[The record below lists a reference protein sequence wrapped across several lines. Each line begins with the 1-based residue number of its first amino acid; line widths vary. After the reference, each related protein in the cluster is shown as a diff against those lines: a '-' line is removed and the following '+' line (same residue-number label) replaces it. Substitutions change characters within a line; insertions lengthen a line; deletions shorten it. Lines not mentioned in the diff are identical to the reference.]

1 MTGIAHALDM
11 ALLAPFRNYEA
22 IFPETLVQRLKSFTM
37 LEDIGDQALRRILA
51 ESDWFG
57 IPGGTQ
63 LARDGENDRAVFLVV
78 TGSLGV
84 FVHEE
89 GASKRLVATIPAGE
103 TVGEMSLLT
112 GESHSATLVALR
124 DTELL
129 RLGPKAFEMLLTR
142 YPRVMLNLLK
152 VVVRRLR
159 ETTRG
164 AQQRT
169 RPKTFAV
176 IPLQRDLKDMTV
188 PRSICAALVEMGAK
202 AAVLDNSVA
211 DQATEW
217 FNRFEAEH
225 DVVFY
230 QGDQPDST
238 WTQFCLRQ
246 ADRVLLLARAGRQH
260 AAASLRTALFQARD
274 GCAAGIVVGAS
285 RRCLLARCAA
295 ARRSKARSFRHPSS
309 CARGNNGDMKR
320 LARFIAGCSVNIV
333 LAGGGARGFAHIGV
347 LKALKEAGVP
357 FDYVAGTS
365 MGRCRRGGIAME
377 WDIDELK
384 ERVHDAFVVNKPLSD
399 YTIPLIA
406 LFRGA
411 RVSALLQKHFGD
423 MRIEDLPKP
432 YFCVSSDLTSGRDY
446 VHRSGLL
453 WRALRASV
461 ALPGIMP
468 PVTTESGHLLV
479 DGGVMNNLPVDVMAA
494 EARGPIVAVDVS
506 GEIDLRADDD
516 RYGERSIWS
525 LIGQRMRGSPSIIS
539 ILMRAGTVG
548 SDLQRRSVREQAD
561 FLFEPPLDG
570 VGHARLEVLRTRDCA
585 RLCVCAAGNR
595 AARRAAVRFLGG
607 RTCTLHDAGSFA
619 RLVVQDSSLGLLAR
633 GR

>member
-1 MTGIAHALDM
+1 MKLDISRAVDM
-11 ALLAPFRNYEA
+11 ALFAPFRSYSDPV
-22 IFPETLVQRLKSFTM
+22 FPATLHERLKSFRI
-37 LEDIGDQALRRILA
+37 LDEVGDHALRRLLA

-57 IPGGTQ
+57 LPGGT
-63 LARDGENDRAVFLVV
+63 LLPRDGEDERAVFLVV

-84 FVHEE
+84 FVDEE
-89 GASKRLVATIPAGE
+89 NSPKRLVATIPAGE
-103 TVGEMSLLT
+103 TVGEMSMLT

-129 RLGPKAFEMLLTR
+129 RLRPKAFEMLLAR
-142 YPRVMLNLLK
+142 YPRLMLNLLK
-152 VVVRRLR
+152 VVMRRLR

-164 AQQRT
+164 GHQRT

-176 IPLQRDLKDMTV
+176 LPLQRGLADQPV
-188 PRSICAALVEMGAK
+188 ARSMAAILIEMGAK
-202 AAVLDNSVA
+202 AAVLDKSA
-211 DQATEW
+211 SDQATDW
-217 FNRFEAEH
+217 FNHFEAGH

-238 WTQFCLRQ
+238 WSQFCLRQ
-246 ADRVLLLARAGRQH
+246 ADRVLLI
-260 AAASLRTALFQARD
+260 ASADEKVPLHPFERRYFKRELNATPELLLLHPET
-274 GCAAGIVVGAS
+274 AS
-285 RRCLLARCAA
+285 RRGVPEHIEL
-295 ARRSKARSFRHPSS
+295 RRDLYGTHHHLRV
-309 CARGNNGDMKR
+309 GNTSDLKR
-320 LARFIAGCSVNIV
+320 LARFIAGSAVNIV

-365 MGRCRRGGIAME
+365 MGGIVAAGVAME
-377 WDIDELK
+377 WDIDEIS
-384 ERVHDAFVVNKPLSD
+384 ERVRDAFVVNKPLSD
-399 YTIPLIA
+399 FTIPLIA

-423 MRIEDLPKP
+423 VRIEDLAKP

-461 ALPGIMP
+461 ALPGILP
-468 PVTTESGHLLV
+468 PVTEGGHLLV

-494 EARGPIVAVDVS
+494 EARGPIVAVDVA
-506 GEIDLRADDD
+506 GEIDLRADDE
-516 RYGERSIWS
+516 RYGERSIFS

-548 SDLQRRSVREQAD
+548 SDLQRRSVRAQAD

-570 VGHARLEVLRTRDCA
+570 IGMRDWKFFEQTIAQGYAHAMVEIEKHGVPLSDSW
-585 RLCVCAAGNR
+585 AAGPALSLTR
-595 AARRAAVRFLGG
+595 AVARA
-607 RTCTLHDAGSFA
+607 
-619 RLVVQDSSLGLLAR
+619 
-633 GR
+633 

>member
-1 MTGIAHALDM
+1 MKLDISRAIDMTLF
-11 ALLAPFRNYEA
+11 APFRSYSDPV
-22 IFPETLVQRLKSFTM
+22 FPDSLHQRLKSFSI
-37 LEDIGDQALRRILA
+37 LADVGDQALRRLLA
-51 ESDWFG
+51 EADWFG
-57 IPGGTQ
+57 LPGGTQ
-63 LARDGENDRAVFLVV
+63 LPRDGENARAVFLVV

-84 FVHEE
+84 FVDEE
-89 GASKRLVATIPAGE
+89 NAAKRLVATIPAGE

-164 AQQRT
+164 GHQRS
-169 RPKTFAV
+169 RPKTFAIV
-176 IPLQRDLKDMTV
+176 PLQRGLADNPVGRTLA
-188 PRSICAALVEMGAK
+188 SILANMGAK
-202 AAVLDNSVA
+202 AAMLDKSSSEQPT
-211 DQATEW
+211 DW

-238 WTQFCLRQ
+238 WSQFCLRQ
-246 ADRVLLLARAGRQH
+246 ADRVLLIARADRNLPLHPFERRYFKRETSAPPELLLVHPGD
-260 AAASLRTALFQARD
+260 ASHRGVPEHIELRRDLFGTHHHLR
-274 GCAAGIVVGAS
+274 AGNTS
-285 RRCLLARCAA
+285 DL
-295 ARRSKARSFRHPSS
+295 
-309 CARGNNGDMKR
+309 KR
-320 LARFIAGCSVNIV
+320 LARFIAGSAVSVV

-357 FDYVAGTS
+357 FDYVGGTS
-365 MGRCRRGGIAME
+365 MGGIVAAGIAME
-377 WDIDELK
+377 WDIDELS
-384 ERVHDAFVVNKPLSD
+384 ERVRDAFVDNKPLSD
-399 YTIPLIA
+399 FTFPLIA

-411 RVSALLQKHFGD
+411 KVSALLQKHFGET
-423 MRIEDLPKP
+423 RIEDLAKP

-446 VHRSGLL
+446 VHRTGLL

-461 ALPGIMP
+461 ALPGILP
-468 PVTTESGHLLV
+468 PVTEGGHLLV

-494 EARGPIVAVDVS
+494 EARGPIIAVDVA
-506 GEIDLRADDD
+506 GEIDLHAEDD
-516 RYGERSIWS
+516 RYGERSIFS

-548 SDLQRRSVREQAD
+548 SDLQRRSVRAQAD

-570 VGHARLEVLRTRDCA
+570 VGMRDWKSFEQTIAQGYSHAMLEIEKHGVPLSDSW
-585 RLCVCAAGNR
+585 AAGPALAATR
-595 AARRAAVRFLGG
+595 ALTPA
-607 RTCTLHDAGSFA
+607 
-619 RLVVQDSSLGLLAR
+619 
-633 GR
+633 

>member
-1 MTGIAHALDM
+1 MKLDIPHAIDM
-11 ALLAPFRNYEA
+11 ALFAPFRSNDSV
-22 IFPETLVQRLKSFTM
+22 FPEALHQRLKSFTI
-37 LEDIGDQALRRILA
+37 LNDVGDQALRRLLA
-51 ESDWFG
+51 EADWFG
-57 IPGGTQ
+57 LPGGTQ

-84 FVHEE
+84 FVSEDNT
-89 GASKRLVATIPAGE
+89 AKRLVATIPAGE

-159 ETTRG
+159 QTTRG
-164 AQQRT
+164 GHQRT
-169 RPKTFAV
+169 RPKTFAIV
-176 IPLQRDLKDMTV
+176 PLQRGLVDDPVARSMTA
-188 PRSICAALVEMGAK
+188 ILVNMGAK
-202 AAVLDNSVA
+202 AAVLDKASS
-211 DQATEW
+211 DQNTEW

-230 QGDQPDST
+230 QGDLPDST
-238 WTQFCLRQ
+238 WSQFCLRQ
-246 ADRVLLLARAGRQH
+246 ADRVLLIARADANLPLHPFER
-260 AAASLRTALFQARD
+260 RFFKRETTAPPE
-274 GCAAGIVVGAS
+274 
-285 RRCLLARCAA
+285 LLLV
-295 ARRSKARSFRHPSS
+295 HPSD
-309 CARGNNGDMKR
+309 ATRRGVPQHIELRSDLYGTHHHLRAGNTSDLKR
-320 LARFIAGCSVNIV
+320 LVRFIAGSAVSIV

-365 MGRCRRGGIAME
+365 MGGIVAAGVAME
-377 WDIDELK
+377 WDIDELS
-384 ERVHDAFVVNKPLSD
+384 ERVRDAFVINKPLSD
-399 YTIPLIA
+399 YTLPLIA

-411 RVSALLQKHFGD
+411 KVSALLRKHFGD
-423 MRIEDLPKP
+423 TRIEDLAKP

-461 ALPGIMP
+461 ALPGILP
-468 PVTTESGHLLV
+468 PVTEGGHLLV

-494 EARGPIVAVDVS
+494 ESRGPIVAVDVA
-506 GEIDLRADDD
+506 GEIDLRADDE
-516 RYGERSIWS
+516 RYGERSIFS

-548 SDLQRRSVREQAD
+548 SDLQRRSVRALAD

-570 VGHARLEVLRTRDCA
+570 VGMRDWKYFEQAIAQGYAHAMLQIEKHGVPLSDSW
-585 RLCVCAAGNR
+585 AAGP
-595 AARRAAVRFLGG
+595 ALSLS
-607 RTCTLHDAGSFA
+607 RTVGPL
-619 RLVVQDSSLGLLAR
+619 
-633 GR
+633 

>member
-1 MTGIAHALDM
+1 MRTSIARTLDM
-11 ALLAPFRNYEA
+11 ALLAPFRVGNDS
-22 IFPETLVQRLKSFTM
+22 IFPESLKQRLKSFNI
-37 LEDIGDQALRRILA
+37 LDEVGDQALRRLLA
-51 ESDWFG
+51 EADWFG
-57 IPGGTQ
+57 LPGGTQ
-63 LARDGENDRAVFLVV
+63 LSRDGENDRAVFLVV

-84 FVHEE
+84 FVDDENVP
-89 GASKRLVATIPAGE
+89 KRLVATIPAGE

-129 RLGPKAFEMLLTR
+129 RLGPKSFDMLLTR

-152 VVVRRLR
+152 IVVRRLR

-169 RPKTFAV
+169 RPKTIAI
-176 IPLQRDLKDMTV
+176 IPLQRGLAGEPVT
-188 PRSICAALVEMGAK
+188 RSMAGMLVKMGAK
-202 AAVLDNSVA
+202 AGVLDSFA
-211 DQATEW
+211 GSETTEW

-238 WTQFCLRQ
+238 WTNFCLRQ
-246 ADRVLLLARAGRQH
+246 ADRVMLIARADETLPLHPFERRYFKREMGASPELLLVHPGGVTRGVPQHIELRRDLFGTHHHIRAGN
-260 AAASLRTALFQARD
+260 
-274 GCAAGIVVGAS
+274 
-285 RRCLLARCAA
+285 
-295 ARRSKARSFRHPSS
+295 SS
-309 CARGNNGDMKR
+309 DVKR
-320 LARFIAGCSVNIV
+320 LARFVAGSAVNVV

-347 LKALKEAGVP
+347 LKALQEAGVP

-365 MGRCRRGGIAME
+365 MGGIIAAGLAME
-377 WDIDELK
+377 WSIEELT
-384 ERVHDAFVVNKPLSD
+384 ERVRDAFVTNRPLSD

-411 RVSALLQKHFGD
+411 KVSALLQKHFGD
-423 MRIEDLPKP
+423 IRIEDLAKP
-432 YFCVSSDLTSGRDY
+432 YFCVSSDLTTGRDY

-461 ALPGIMP
+461 ALPGILP
-468 PVTTESGHLLV
+468 PVTEEGGHLLV

-494 EARGPIVAVDVS
+494 EARGPIIAVDVS
-506 GEIDLRADDD
+506 GEIDLHADDE

-525 LIGQRMRGSPSIIS
+525 LIMQRMRGSPSIIS

-570 VGHARLEVLRTRDCA
+570 IGMRDWKYFERSIAQGYAHAMLEIEKHGVPLSDSW
-585 RLCVCAAGNR
+585 AAGP
-595 AARRAAVRFLGG
+595 ALDVRRVPATA
-607 RTCTLHDAGSFA
+607 
-619 RLVVQDSSLGLLAR
+619 
-633 GR
+633 